1 MVAASLS
8 LRESCDS
15 KEIALFISKGI
26 VLFVFY
32 PALVLQRR
40 QARLKIARH
49 VAETSKASR
58 GVSAGKRSK

>member
-1 MVAASLS
+1 LS
-8 LRESCDS
+8 LRYRCAKACGS
-15 KEIALFISKGI
+15 KEIVLFISKGI
-26 VLFVFY
+26 VLFVLY